1 MHHRGGSA
9 RIRRYLVT
17 TALLAAVVSTG
28 VPQASAGPAEDINQ
42 LQQQMNEISRRKS
55 QATNELERANYEAEE
70 AQTRL
75 SLVQQE
81 YSVAK
86 GQTDVINSQVAVTT
100 NELKKVEAELKE
112 SEQKYQTRK
121 ALFAARVRAIHEA
134 GRVNY
139 FGVLL
144 GSSSFSDFISRFDML
159 KLLVRKDAQLFG
171 QIKVEKAELEEA
183 RAEVANRQAQLLAL
197 QAKAREREQNMAAK
211 RVEHEQVSR
220 SLNTRV
226 SSLRAQLEA
235 YDAEAAEIAEKVWQ
249 LQQAQRRAAGGAFAP
264 IYPVKS
270 VTITDVFGPR
280 MHPILNVWR
289 QHNGTDFA
297 ANSGAPVYA
306 IESGV
311 VIVAGWNDAYGNLI
325 VIDHGNGIA
334 SWYGHSS
341 KLLVSEGQAVTKGQQ
356 IANAGST
363 GWSTGPHVHLEIHVN
378 GKPADPMSYLQ

>member
-1 MHHRGGSA
+1 MHLTSGKGRF
-9 RIRRYLVT
+9 RRYVI
-17 TALLAAVVSTG
+17 TAAIMAAMVAYG
-28 VPQASAGPAEDINQ
+28 VPRASAGPAEDIKQ
-42 LQQQMNEISRRKS
+42 LQQQMNEISRKKS
-55 QATNELERANYEAEE
+55 QASNELERVNLEAEE
-70 AQTRL
+70 AETRL
-75 SLVQQE
+75 NLVEQE
-81 YSVAK
+81 YAVAK
-86 GQTDVINSQVAVTT
+86 SQADVFNSQVAVVT

-112 SEQKYQTRK
+112 AEKQYQHRK
-121 ALFAARVRAIHEA
+121 TVFAARLRAINEE

-139 FGVLL
+139 VGVLL

-159 KLLVRKDAQLFG
+159 KVIVQKDSQLFG
-171 QIKVEKAELEEA
+171 QIKDDKKKLEEK
-183 RAEVANRQAQLLAL
+183 RTDVANRQTQLLAL
-197 QAKAREREQNMAAK
+197 QAKAKEREQQVASK

-235 YDAEAAEIAEKVWQ
+235 YDAEAAEIGDQVWR
-249 LQQAQRRAAGGAFAP
+249 LQQAQKRQAGGAFAP
-264 IYPVKS
+264 IYPVRNA
-270 VTITDVFGPR
+270 VITDSFGPR
-280 MHPILNVWR
+280 MHPILGVWR

-311 VIVAGWNDAYGNLI
+311 VIVAGWNDAFGNLV

-341 KLLVSEGQAVTKGQQ
+341 RLQVSEGQAVSKGQQ
-356 IANAGST
+356 IALAGST

-378 GKPADPMSYLQ
+378 GKPVDAMNYLQ